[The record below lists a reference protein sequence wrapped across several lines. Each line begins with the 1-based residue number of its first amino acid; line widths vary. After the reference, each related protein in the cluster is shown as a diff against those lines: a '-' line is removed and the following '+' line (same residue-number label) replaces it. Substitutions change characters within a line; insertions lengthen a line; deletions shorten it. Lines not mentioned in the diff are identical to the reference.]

1 MGLVSTLSSEE
12 LAQLDIMIQLGCS
25 TLQMSRR
32 ITRSQCCV
40 RNYARDTMAHGSA
53 KLTRRPRILND
64 RNKRSVKGIV
74 PFFNRG
80 NRKQTHTFQ
89 QDNAAIHKSSST
101 MYWFSTKK
109 IKVLALPAYSPDLNP
124 IENVWGLLAR
134 AVYHHGK
141 QFQTVGELNDAV
153 ADEWDKLQSSYLES
167 LTQSMS
173 NRLCQVMQKFGG
185 PTSY

>member
-64 RNKRSVKGIV
+64 RNKRSVV
-74 PFFNRG
+74 R
-80 NRKQTHTFQ
+80 
-89 QDNAAIHKSSST
+89 
-101 MYWFSTKK
+101 
-109 IKVLALPAYSPDLNP
+109 
-124 IENVWGLLAR
+124 
-134 AVYHHGK
+134 
-141 QFQTVGELNDAV
+141 
-153 ADEWDKLQSSYLES
+153 
-167 LTQSMS
+167 
-173 NRLCQVMQKFGG
+173 
-185 PTSY
+185 